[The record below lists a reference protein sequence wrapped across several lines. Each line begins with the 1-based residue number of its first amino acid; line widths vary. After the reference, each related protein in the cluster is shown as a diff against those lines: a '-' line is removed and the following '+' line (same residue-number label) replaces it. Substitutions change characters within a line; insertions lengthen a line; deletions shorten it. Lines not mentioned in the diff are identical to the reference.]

1 MDHERA
7 ECPRCPFCSFSD
19 PDSNLVV
26 EHIALY
32 HPDNSTYF
40 DTPSG
45 KKIRGLKQAT
55 SEQSFSSNHT
65 IEHAGTYTDCP
76 HGCGE
81 ILLATE
87 VSTHLDL
94 HLAEE
99 VAYESTPSSLPKSSD
114 SATTQKRRGIDDHDD
129 LNNFQNLHGPPVKG
143 QSKKEMLPQEPLKEK
158 RPCSPS
164 KVAIT
169 GGVKKLG
176 RAELGPHAH
185 EKQMPS
191 WLRKLLQ
198 KGAKT
203 MESNTN
209 TPDGTLWRQQSVENE
224 TNDVIPVLVRLCEQD
239 KTVQRAFFCSPNVCQ
254 VSKMPREGGFC
265 GYRNIQM
272 LISYIKECRVLGHEC
287 FSSTLPSI
295 LQLQD
300 MIENAWDMGFNS
312 IGRIETGGIR
322 GTRKYIGTPEVSSE
336 SSSIGGTKDMRA
348 HDALFMC
355 IADYFRHMCPP
366 KRNDKVLLTDL
377 PPIYLQHQGHSLTI
391 IGFEIRDNGSAN
403 ILVFDPMFKPS
414 PAVKRLK
421 GTPAVYADPTRI
433 LKGYRRGAGYLQKY
447 SVFEI
452 LKTIMRTSPN
462 VIITGTP
469 GVGKTVHCEQ
479 LAQDTGLRHL
489 SINQVAKDRG
499 CFETYDDEL
508 ETWIVDEDKLLD
520 AIEDEI
526 LQGGLLIDWHACD
539 LFPKS
544 WIDLVVVL
552 RCPSTSILFDRLSS
566 REYKQVKLQEN
577 LDAEIFGVLFE
588 EAREAFDEEIVVE
601 LTSEKDDDVENN
613 CARISTWI
621 DSWKHNHSGNT
632 N

>member
-209 TPDGTLWRQQSVENE
+209 TPDGTLWRQQSFENE

-239 KTVQRAFFCSPNVCQ
+239 KTVQRAFFCSPN
-254 VSKMPREGGFC
+254 
-265 GYRNIQM
+265 
-272 LISYIKECRVLGHEC
+272 
-287 FSSTLPSI
+287 
-295 LQLQD
+295 LQD

-322 GTRKYIGTPEVSSE
+322 GTRKYIGTPE
-336 SSSIGGTKDMRA
+336 A
-348 HDALFMC
+348 QALF
-355 IADYFRHMCPP
+355 
-366 KRNDKVLLTDL
+366 L
-377 PPIYLQHQGHSLTI
+377 SLGI
-391 IGFEIRDNGSAN
+391 HAN

-452 LKTIMRTSPN
+452 LK
-462 VIITGTP
+462 
-469 GVGKTVHCEQ
+469 
-479 LAQDTGLRHL
+479 
-489 SINQVAKDRG
+489 
-499 CFETYDDEL
+499 
-508 ETWIVDEDKLLD
+508 
-520 AIEDEI
+520 
-526 LQGGLLIDWHACD
+526 
-539 LFPKS
+539 
-544 WIDLVVVL
+544 
-552 RCPSTSILFDRLSS
+552 
-566 REYKQVKLQEN
+566 
-577 LDAEIFGVLFE
+577 
-588 EAREAFDEEIVVE
+588 
-601 LTSEKDDDVENN
+601 
-613 CARISTWI
+613 
-621 DSWKHNHSGNT
+621 
-632 N
+632 